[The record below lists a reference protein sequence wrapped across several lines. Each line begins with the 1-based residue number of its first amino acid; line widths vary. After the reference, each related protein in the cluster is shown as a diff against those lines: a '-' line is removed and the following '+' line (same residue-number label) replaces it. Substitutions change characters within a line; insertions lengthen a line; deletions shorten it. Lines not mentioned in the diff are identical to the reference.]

1 MEVPLSLAWCAW
13 CGVGAHGTGGV
24 RAGCTFADFDG
35 YRTLLAGF
43 DARVSLVQCTF
54 AGNTLF
60 PEDFGAAVIEAE
72 AFFGSSQVTLEGCT
86 ISNNTP
92 STLPTLL
99 ADNREADV
107 RNEAVFYS
115 DSSSPSVCMYE
126 GDDTSST
133 PPCVD
138 SSPLAL
144 DEAGADFLTPTD
156 AWFVEVQQVRPS
168 CASLRKALVVA
179 HPAPPAFTP
188 L

>member
-1 MEVPLSLAWCAW
+1 M
-13 CGVGAHGTGGV
+13 
-24 RAGCTFADFDG
+24 RAGCTFADLDG
-35 YRTLLAGF
+35 YRTFFAWG

-60 PEDFGAAVIEAE
+60 PWDYGAAVIQAC
-72 AFFGSSQVTLEGCT
+72 ALLGSPQVRLEGCT
-86 ISNNTP
+86 FSNNTP

-99 ADNREADV
+99 ADNRGADV
-107 RNEAVFYS
+107 VDEALFYS
-115 DSSSPSVCMYE
+115 DSPSHSVCTYE
-126 GDDTSST
+126 GDDVSST
-133 PPCVD
+133 PPPCVD

-144 DEAGADFLTPTD
+144 EEAGSVFLAPTD

-188 L
+188 LE

>member
-1 MEVPLSLAWCAW
+1 M
-13 CGVGAHGTGGV
+13 

-35 YRTLLAGF
+35 DHTLLA
-43 DARVSLVQCTF
+43 DIDTRVSLVQCTF

-60 PEDFGAAVIEAE
+60 PSDLGAAVIEAS
-72 AFFGSSQVTLEGCT
+72 GSSGSQVRLEGCT
-86 ISNNTP
+86 FSNNTP

-107 RNEAVFYS
+107 GNLALFYS
-115 DSSSPSVCMYE
+115 DSPSPSVCTYE
-126 GDDTSST
+126 GDDWEST
-133 PPCVD
+133 PPPCVD

-144 DEAGADFLTPTD
+144 EEAGSDFLATTT

-188 L
+188 LE

>member
-1 MEVPLSLAWCAW
+1 M
-13 CGVGAHGTGGV
+13 

-35 YRTLLAGF
+35 YKTFLAES

-54 AGNTLF
+54 DGNTLF
-60 PEDFGAAVIEAE
+60 PYEWGAAVIVAG
-72 AFFGSSQVTLEGCT
+72 ALFGSPQVRLEGCT
-86 ISNNTP
+86 FSNNTP

-99 ADNREADV
+99 ADNRGAEVGDEAL
-107 RNEAVFYS
+107 FYS
-115 DSSSPSVCMYE
+115 DSPSPSVCTYE
-126 GDDTSST
+126 GVDESST
-133 PPCVD
+133 PLPCVD

-188 L
+188 LE

>member
-1 MEVPLSLAWCAW
+1 MEVPAWCAW

-35 YRTLLAGF
+35 YSTLYASF

-60 PEDFGAAVIEAE
+60 PLDAGAAVIQAD
-72 AFFGSSQVTLEGCT
+72 ASSGSPQVRLEGCT
-86 ISNNTP
+86 FSNNTP

-99 ADNREADV
+99 ADNRGAV
-107 RNEAVFYS
+107 VGNEALFYS
-115 DSSSPSVCMYE
+115 DSPSPSVCTYE
-126 GDDTSST
+126 GDDETST
-133 PPCVD
+133 PPPCVD

-156 AWFVEVQQVRPS
+156 AWFVEVQQVRPCLLYTS
-168 CASLRKALVVA
+168 PSPRD
-179 HPAPPAFTP
+179 
-188 L
+188 